1 MLGTLEAAPVRPSS
15 MPSHH
20 SRTYAIALAAAAVVI
35 GLGTLVSFSATFT
48 ALDSAIGSLA
58 RTDTHAL
65 ARLAVDVSALASTD
79 LILPITGAAVA
90 ALALL
95 RHWHG
100 ALTLALSVLGTQ
112 AVVQLVKFT
121 VDRPRPA
128 VNGAM
133 TEAHGPSFPSAHS
146 ATAVALYA
154 TLALLLANR
163 CHGRLRVAVL
173 GTGAA
178 VVAAIGLSRIQL
190 GAHYPIDVLA
200 GWLTGAALVLAFWAL
215 VARLVI
221 RPRSAAQPA

>member
-1 MLGTLEAAPVRPSS
+1 
-15 MPSHH
+15 MPLP
-20 SRTYAIALAAAAVVI
+20 SRTYALALAAMAAVVALLGTLVTFSASVSTFDGALGTLARTDRLAAAA
-35 GLGTLVSFSATFT
+35 A
-48 ALDSAIGSLA
+48 
-58 RTDTHAL
+58 
-65 ARLAVDVSALASTD
+65 DVSALAATD
-79 LILPITGAAVA
+79 LILPITGVAVL

-112 AVVQLVKFT
+112 AVVQIVKLT

-154 TLALLLANR
+154 TLSLLAAHR
-163 CHGRLRVAVL
+163 CQGWRRAAVL
-173 GTGAA
+173 ATGGAL
-178 VVAAIGLSRIQL
+178 VAGVGISRIQL

-200 GWLTGAALVLAFWAL
+200 GWLTGAVLVLAFWAL
-215 VARLVI
+215 VARVAV
-221 RPRSAAQPA
+221 RPAARAA